1 MPTTKE
7 EVQAIAFNRMAKH
20 LIIALLCFCGDAY
33 LSSTPWVSVAI
44 WALASVSLMTV
55 GYVAGVYR
63 TAKEFA
69 K

>member
-1 MPTTKE
+1 MTTKE

-33 LSSTPWVSVAI
+33 LSTMPWVSVAI

-55 GYVAGVYR
+55 GYVGGVYR
-63 TAKEFA
+63 MADKLS